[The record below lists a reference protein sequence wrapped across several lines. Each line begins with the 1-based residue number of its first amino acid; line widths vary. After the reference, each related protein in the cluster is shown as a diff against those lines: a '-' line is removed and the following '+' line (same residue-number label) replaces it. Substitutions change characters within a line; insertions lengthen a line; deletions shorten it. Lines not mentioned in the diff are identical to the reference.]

1 MDMEFSEVQ
10 IFEKKAFLQEALF
23 SLIHSP
29 RNIERIRELSPY
41 DNIRAEAF
49 DYIEKQVEPLS
60 ELQSESE
67 RRQMNEALTTL
78 KINIEQY
85 GRASS
90 TYNLIRTSL
99 TRNFVAYMATSRER
113 VLFFFFGASRS
124 TKKRLSATGGGE
136 REVGP
141 PSRSCFLPLSGR
153 GSDVAY
159 KLNFSFL
166 LLFMQRRP
174 KRMLV
179 GRR

>member
-23 SLIHSP
+23 SLINSE

-78 KINIEQY
+78 KMNIEQY

-90 TYNLIRTSL
+90 TYKGFYSHFIDEEFR
-99 TRNFVAYMATSRER
+99 
-113 VLFFFFGASRS
+113 
-124 TKKRLSATGGGE
+124 RLYG
-136 REVGP
+136 
-141 PSRSCFLPLSGR
+141 LPLPG
-153 GSDVAY
+153 
-159 KLNFSFL
+159 KE
-166 LLFMQRRP
+166 
-174 KRMLV
+174 
-179 GRR
+179 